1 MSKLKKSNFIEGA
14 FIATACIIVTKILGI
29 IYVIPFYKI
38 IGEQGGTLYGYAYN
52 IYNVFLIISSAGI
65 PLAISKLTSEYETLK
80 EESKKIRMFQIST
93 KIIVIFSVASFLICF
108 LFAPILANFIIGDLE
123 GGNTLEDVTLVIRS
137 ISFALLIIPML
148 SIKRG
153 YLQGHTYI
161 KEPSIS
167 QIIEQV
173 VRIAIIVIG
182 SYLCVNIFKLPV
194 KYAIVTSTLAAFVGG
209 FVTYIYLD
217 IITKKNKKQ
226 LGLDVNIT
234 KSKKEDSIIIKKIIK
249 YSIPFIIINL
259 VNNLTNFIDMVLII
273 KTLPKLSFSAANT
286 EFIGSV
292 FTTWGVKINNIIT
305 SIATGLIISLIPNM
319 VKDYNEKNTKS
330 MNQTF
335 NKCLKIILLIILPIA
350 IYMSIMSNSMW
361 NIFYTPNKFGNLII
375 KYSIIVT
382 VFDCLYIVTNSIL
395 QSINAEKIIYKSV
408 IIGQLT
414 NVILDIPLM
423 YIFSKLNLPSYYGA
437 ITATLACFI
446 ISNVISMHYLNK
458 TMHLDYKETIMS
470 IPKFILSTII
480 IIVILEL
487 FKTFLPISSPSRLA
501 QIINILITGIVSGGI
516 YLIINFKSICSIL
529 PSKLL
534 KKLHIPT
541 PTDN

>member
-1 MSKLKKSNFIEGA
+1 MSKLKKANFIEGA
-14 FIATACIIVTKILGI
+14 FIATACIIITKILGI

-80 EESKKIRMFQIST
+80 QESRKIRMFQIST
-93 KIIVIFSVASFLICF
+93 KVIVIFSVASFLICF
-108 LFAPILANFIIGDLE
+108 LFAPLLAKIIIGDLE
-123 GGNTLEDVTLVIRS
+123 GGNTIEDVSLVIRS

-173 VRIAIIVIG
+173 VRITIIVIG
-182 SYLCVNIFKLPV
+182 SYVCVKVFNLPV
-194 KYAIVTSTLAAFVGG
+194 KYAIVTSTLAAFAGG
-209 FVTYIYLD
+209 LATYIYLE

-226 LGLDVNIT
+226 LGLDVHPQ
-234 KSKKEDSIIIKKIIK
+234 KSKREDKIIIKKLIR

-273 KTLPKLSFSAANT
+273 KTLPKLGFNAIDT

-319 VKDYNEKNTKS
+319 VKDYNEKNIKS

-335 NKCLKIILLIILPIA
+335 NKCLKIILLIIMPIA
-350 IYMSIMSNSMW
+350 IFMSVMSKSMW
-361 NIFYTPNKFGNLII
+361 NVFYINNEFGNLII

-395 QSINAEKIIYKSV
+395 QSINSEKIIYKSV
-408 IIGQLT
+408 IVGQIT

-423 YIFSKLNLPSYYGA
+423 YVFHKLNLPAYYGA
-437 ITATLACFI
+437 ITATLVCFI
-446 ISNVISMHYLNK
+446 LANVISIHYLNK
-458 TMHLDYKETIMS
+458 TMNLDYQETLKS
-470 IPKFILSTII
+470 IPRFLLSTII
-480 IIVILEL
+480 IISILEL
-487 FKTFLPISSPSRLA
+487 FKSFLPINNPSRLI
-501 QIINILITGIVSGGI
+501 QITNILISGIVAGGI
-516 YLIINFKSICSIL
+516 YLMINFKSICSIL
-529 PSKLL
+529 PPKIL
-534 KKLHIPT
+534 KKFHISPKE
-541 PTDN
+541 

>member
-1 MSKLKKSNFIEGA
+1 MSKLKKANFIEGA
-14 FIATACIIVTKILGI
+14 FIATFCIIITKILGI

-80 EESKKIRMFQIST
+80 EESRKRRMYQIAT
-93 KIIVIFSVASFLICF
+93 RVIIIFSVASFLICF
-108 LFAPILANFIIGDLE
+108 FFAKPLANLIIGDLE
-123 GGNTLEDVTLVIRS
+123 GGNTMEDVTLVIRS
-137 ISFALLIIPML
+137 ISFALLVIPML

-167 QIIEQV
+167 QIIEQI
-173 VRIAIIVIG
+173 VRIAIIVVG
-182 SYLCVNIFKLPV
+182 SYLCVKTFKLPV

-209 FVTYIYLD
+209 LITYLYLD
-217 IITKKNKKQ
+217 IVTKKNKKQ
-226 LGLDVNIT
+226 LGLDIEAT
-234 KSKKEDSIIIKKIIK
+234 KNKKEDKIIIKKIIR
-249 YSIPFIIINL
+249 YAIPFIIINL
-259 VNNLTNFIDMVLII
+259 VNNLTNFIDMILII
-273 KTLPKLSFSAANT
+273 KTLPHLGYTAVNT

-319 VKDYNEKNTKS
+319 VKDFNEKNTKS

-335 NKCLKIILLIILPIA
+335 NKCLKIILLIITPIA
-350 IYMSIMSNSMW
+350 IYMSVMSKSMW
-361 NIFYTPNKFGNLII
+361 NVFYIDNNFGNLII
-375 KYSIIVT
+375 KFSIIVT

-395 QSINAEKIIYKSV
+395 QSINAEKVIYKSV

-414 NVILDIPLM
+414 NVVLDIPLM
-423 YIFSKLNLPSYYGA
+423 CLFHYLNLPAYYGA
-437 ITATLACFI
+437 ITATLICFVLA
-446 ISNVISMHYLNK
+446 NVISMHYLNK
-458 TMHLDYKETIMS
+458 TMHLDYQETIKS
-470 IPKFILSTII
+470 IPRFLLSTIMI
-480 IIVILEL
+480 IIILEF
-487 FKTFLPISSPSRLA
+487 FKVVLPINNPSRLI
-501 QIINILITGIVSGGI
+501 QMINILISGIVSGGI
-516 YLIINFKSICSIL
+516 YLIINFKSICSVL

-534 KKLHIPT
+534 KKLHIE
-541 PTDN
+541 NNI